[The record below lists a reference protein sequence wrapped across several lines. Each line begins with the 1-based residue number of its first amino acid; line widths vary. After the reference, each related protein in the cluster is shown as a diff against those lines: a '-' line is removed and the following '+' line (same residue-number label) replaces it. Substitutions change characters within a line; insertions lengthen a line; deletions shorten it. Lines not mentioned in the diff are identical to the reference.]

1 MQVYLDHNAT
11 TPLHPDVL
19 AAMTAAYTRFGNPSS
34 LHGPGR
40 AARQA
45 LEEARTALARALG
58 AADKDV
64 VVFTSGGTEADNLA
78 LKGVAFG
85 QAARG
90 RHLIVSSVEHH
101 AVLHTA
107 AWLATQGFEVTR
119 LRVDPAGRL
128 DPDDLR
134 RALRSDTILVS
145 LMHGNNETGVLFPV
159 AELAAICRERGVAFH
174 TDAVQSLGKA
184 PLDWTALGAD
194 LVSLSAHKVQGPP
207 GIGALLVRR
216 GLRMQPLL
224 HGGSQERSRRAGT
237 ENVPAAV
244 GFAAAAQ
251 RAVAD
256 LPGRITRLRAL
267 RDRLEGGLLAAVPD
281 IAVNGRGAERL
292 PHTSNLAV
300 LGLEAESVILALDLE
315 GIAVSSGAA
324 CSSGSLEPSH
334 VLLAMGLPRPR
345 VQASVRFS
353 LGATT
358 TAEEIEH
365 VLAVVPEVVQR
376 MRRLRAPSRQPLGAP
391 A

>member
-19 AAMTAAYTRFGNPSS
+19 AAVTAAYTRFGNPSS

-45 LEEARTALARALG
+45 LEEARSVVALAVG
-58 AADKDV
+58 ATDKDV

-101 AVLHTA
+101 AVLHAA

-119 LRVDPAGRL
+119 LPVDAEGRL

-134 RALRSDTILVS
+134 RALRPDTILVS

-159 AELAAICRERGVAFH
+159 ADLAALCRGRGVAFH

-184 PLDWTALGAD
+184 PLDWTALGPD
-194 LVSLSAHKVQGPP
+194 LVSLSAHKIQGPP

-244 GFAAAAQ
+244 GFATAAQ
-251 RAVAD
+251 RAVAN
-256 LPGRITRLRAL
+256 LAGTVARLRAL
-267 RDRLEGGLLAAVPD
+267 RDRLEDGLRAAVPD
-281 IAVNGRGAERL
+281 VLVNGRGAERL
-292 PHTSNLAV
+292 PHTSNLAF
-300 LGLEAESVILALDLE
+300 LGLEAESLILALDLE
-315 GIAVSSGAA
+315 GIAISSGAA

-334 VLLAMGLPRPR
+334 VLSAMGLPRAR

-353 LGATT
+353 LGPGTT
-358 TAEEIEH
+358 PQEIEH

-376 MRRLRAPSRQPLGAP
+376 MRRVRIPARQALGMP